1 MMISH
6 IMMASL
12 TNVSLHQISFR
23 GAHFIKGNF
32 AAFDAAVRVH
42 LDLPV
47 AVSYLTML
55 LPVLWCLSGRRQSY

>member
-6 IMMASL
+6 IVMTSL
-12 TNVSLHQISFR
+12 IKMSLHQISFR

-42 LDLPV
+42 LELPSV
-47 AVSYLTML
+47 VSYLTML
-55 LPVLWCLSGRRQSY
+55 PPVLWCLSGRRQSY